1 MQMIPVTSSSI
12 KAVGHDPETSKMRV
26 QFHTGHTYEYE
37 EVSEEQHADFISADS
52 IGKHFN
58 NHIQGKFQGRRL

>member
-1 MQMIPVTSSSI
+1 M
-12 KAVGHDPETSKMRV
+12 GHDPETSKMRV